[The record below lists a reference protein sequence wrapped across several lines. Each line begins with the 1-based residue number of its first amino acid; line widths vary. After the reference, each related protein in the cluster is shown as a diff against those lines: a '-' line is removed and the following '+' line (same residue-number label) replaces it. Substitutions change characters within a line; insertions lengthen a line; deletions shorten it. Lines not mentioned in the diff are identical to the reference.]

1 MNYYTITMRGP
12 SVAEI
17 RIDGAIGESWFEE
30 TTTAQSFTAELAK
43 VTASTINLYLN
54 SPGGS
59 VMDANVIYAALQ
71 RHPAT
76 INVVI
81 DGWALSAASL
91 IAMAGNTV
99 AIGQRS
105 LMMIHNPATIA
116 AGDAHALRKSAD
128 VLDKI
133 KIGMVDT
140 YNTRMN
146 LAPDTVAGLLD
157 AETWYSAKEA
167 VAMGLAD
174 SIIPDTA
181 APAPVPA
188 AIRNQFSFVPAAYA
202 AYLTE
207 SAMAHETLTENPAL
221 VAESDPIIESA
232 PSSASPAIVA
242 ASPAEADA
250 TAVDVDARVAAG
262 IKAERERV
270 KAVRAA
276 FAPWMK
282 RGYDLT
288 AVLAQCEDEGLDI
301 HAVNAKLLATIGAMA
316 EPLATGQGAPMPSE
330 VDVAALQRKIFNQV
344 AGKE

>member
-17 RIDGAIGESWFEE
+17 RIDGAIGEGWFEE

-76 INVVI
+76 VNVVI

-91 IAMAGNTV
+91 IAMAGDTV

-128 VLDKI
+128 VLDKL
-133 KIGMVDT
+133 KLGMVDT
-140 YNTRMN
+140 YNARMN

-157 AETWYSAKEA
+157 AETWYSAREA
-167 VAMGLAD
+167 VETGLAD

-188 AIRNQFSFVPAAYA
+188 VIRNQFSFVPAAYA

-221 VAESDPIIESA
+221 VAESEPVAESA
-232 PSSASPAIVA
+232 TASASPTIVT
-242 ASPAEADA
+242 ASPA
-250 TAVDVDARVAAG
+250 AVDVDDFDARVDAA
-262 IKAERERV
+262 IKADRKRA

-276 FAPWMK
+276 FAPWIK
-282 RGYDLT
+282 KGYNLT
-288 AVLAQCEDEGLDI
+288 VLQEQCEDDELDI
-301 HAVNAKLLATIGAMA
+301 DAVNAKLLATIGAMA

-330 VDVAALQRKIFNQV
+330 VDVVALQRKIFNQV
-344 AGKE
+344 TGKE